1 MLSERQETILQI
13 VKENSPITGQH
24 IANRL
29 HVTRAALR
37 SDLAILTMLGLIDA
51 RPKLGYFF
59 TGNKEKDLLS
69 RAITDITIDSCLSQ
83 PVIVG
88 EHTSAYDA
96 IIAMFTEDAGTVFV
110 GTDNI
115 LAGVVSRKDL
125 LKTAMGSNDLRA
137 LPVRM
142 VMTPV
147 SKVIYAQPE
156 EKAIVAAQRLIE
168 YEIDCLIMASGY
180 EATNDLDRR
189 WGIKTIEGEGGL
201 SIYDY
206 WRDGFQTYQGMTAH
220 RFPNMFFTG
229 FTVSRNED
237 LAVEITATAE

>member
-1 MLSERQETILQI
+1 MLSERQETILRI
-13 VKENSPITGQH
+13 VKESSPITGQH
-24 IANRL
+24 IANQL

-59 TGNKEKDLLS
+59 IGDKEKDLLS
-69 RAITDITIDSCLSQ
+69 QKIMGITIESCLSQ

-96 IIAMFTEDAGTVFV
+96 VIAMFTEDVGTVFV

-125 LKTAMGSNDLRA
+125 LKTALGNNDLRA

-147 SKVIYAQPE
+147 SKLIYVQDH
-156 EKAIVAAQRLIE
+156 EKALTAAQRMIE
-168 YEIDCLIMASGY
+168 YEVDCLPVVRVLDTEEEERKDLQVVGRISK
-180 EATNDLDRR
+180 TNITRLFVECGLGRR
-189 WGIKTIEGEGGL
+189 T
-201 SIYDY
+201 
-206 WRDGFQTYQGMTAH
+206 
-220 RFPNMFFTG
+220 
-229 FTVSRNED
+229 
-237 LAVEITATAE
+237 

>member
-1 MLSERQETILQI
+1 MLSERQETILRI
-13 VKENSPITGQH
+13 VKESSPITGQK
-24 IANRL
+24 IANHL

-59 TGNKEKDLLS
+59 VGDQEKDLLS
-69 RAITDITIDSCLSQ
+69 QAIMNITVDTCLSQ

-96 IIAMFTEDAGTVFV
+96 IIAMFTEDVGTVFV

-125 LKTAMGSNDLRA
+125 LKTAMGNNDLRA

-147 SKVIYAQPE
+147 SKLIYVQPQ
-156 EKAIVAAQRLIE
+156 EKALIAAQRMIE
-168 YEIDCLIMASGY
+168 YEIDCLPVVHVLGTSEEERRDLQIVGRISK
-180 EATNDLDRR
+180 TNITRLFVECGLGRR
-189 WGIKTIEGEGGL
+189 
-201 SIYDY
+201 
-206 WRDGFQTYQGMTAH
+206 A
-220 RFPNMFFTG
+220 
-229 FTVSRNED
+229 
-237 LAVEITATAE
+237 

>member
-13 VKENSPITGQH
+13 VKEHSPITGQH
-24 IANRL
+24 IANQL

-37 SDLAILTMLGLIDA
+37 SDLAILTMLGLVDA

-69 RAITDITIDSCLSQ
+69 RAITDISIESCLSQ

-88 EHTSAYDA
+88 EHTSAYDS
-96 IIAMFTEDAGTVFV
+96 IIAMFTEDVGTVFV

-125 LKTAMGSNDLRA
+125 LKTAMGNNDLRA

-147 SKVIYAQPE
+147 SKLIYVEPN
-156 EKAIVAAQRLIE
+156 EKALVAAQRMIE
-168 YEIDCLIMASGY
+168 YEVDCLPVVNVLSTEKEEKKDLQIVGRISK
-180 EATNDLDRR
+180 TNITRLFVECGLGRR
-189 WGIKTIEGEGGL
+189 
-201 SIYDY
+201 
-206 WRDGFQTYQGMTAH
+206 
-220 RFPNMFFTG
+220 N
-229 FTVSRNED
+229 
-237 LAVEITATAE
+237 

>member
-1 MLSERQETILQI
+1 MLSERQETILNI
-13 VKENSPITGQH
+13 VKDQSPITGQH
-24 IANRL
+24 IAAQL

-59 TGNKEKDLLS
+59 TGNKEKDLLA
-69 RAITDITIDSCLSQ
+69 RIITNIRVEFCLSQ

-96 IIAMFTEDAGTVFV
+96 VIAMFTEDVGTVFV

-125 LKTAMGSNDLRA
+125 LKTALGNNDLKA

-142 VMTPV
+142 VMTPS
-147 SKVIYAQPE
+147 SKLIYVEPQEQAL
-156 EKAIVAAQRLIE
+156 VAAQRLME
-168 YEIDCLIMASGY
+168 YEVDCLPVVHV
-180 EATNDLDRR
+180 LDRDEEDR
-189 WGIKTIEGEGGL
+189 KELQIVGRISKTNITRLFVECGL
-201 SIYDY
+201 GRRS
-206 WRDGFQTYQGMTAH
+206 
-220 RFPNMFFTG
+220 
-229 FTVSRNED
+229 
-237 LAVEITATAE
+237 